1 MGWGRF
7 HVLRVTTTG
16 LLGPRSYCVRSS
28 KHKQGRTQ
36 WRTQC
41 QGTTG
46 RCLGCHATVSAG
58 KSKKMSAHFSGTNP
72 AQAAQ
77 LDRTSHLGPRPQ
89 VLLQVSNPKHQ
100 KKFSNRPTLAATGR
114 RRHCPTCPAQRL
126 RHPACCGAAHRPPAT
141 ADRPMPARP
150 YLHGSIS
157 PVIYSSVQGSRRQV
171 LR

>member
-1 MGWGRF
+1 
-7 HVLRVTTTG
+7 
-16 LLGPRSYCVRSS
+16 VRE
-28 KHKQGRTQ
+28 KQPASHHLQPTPHQ

-126 RHPACCGAAHRPPAT
+126 RHPACCGVAHRPPAT